1 MAKVSIEQVSQHP
14 EKFDWDEWRKQ
25 MEDIFKDITKPQPT
39 PEPTPQPEEPPE
51 QEEEPIEVIDDYFE
65 VQSHISLLH
74 KQGFKGKGIK
84 VGVIDT
90 GIAYKNH
97 PAIKGKIIAGKNFT
111 NDGRSSNDISSK
123 HFHGQAVTSLV
134 LAIAPQAEIVVA
146 KVLDDKGSGD
156 TGITTKGIK
165 YCIEQGVDIINMSL
179 GGGHDDEMEQAVREA
194 TDKGIC
200 VVVAS
205 GNESTGKPVESYPA
219 AYDDSIAVGAID
231 ANYNLADFSNFNN
244 FIDVVA
250 PGVKV
255 KVADGQSDYS
265 FANGTSFS
273 APIISG
279 VLAVLK
285 QKFIND
291 FNRKP
296 SDAELYGMLTYCCRF
311 INNMDYNK
319 QGHGFV
325 DFKDLRNFN
334 K

>member
-134 LAIAPQAEIVVA
+134 LAIAPQAEIVVE
-146 KVLDDKGSGD
+146 
-156 TGITTKGIK
+156 I
-165 YCIEQGVDIINMSL
+165 
-179 GGGHDDEMEQAVREA
+179 
-194 TDKGIC
+194 
-200 VVVAS
+200 
-205 GNESTGKPVESYPA
+205 
-219 AYDDSIAVGAID
+219 
-231 ANYNLADFSNFNN
+231 
-244 FIDVVA
+244 
-250 PGVKV
+250 
-255 KVADGQSDYS
+255 
-265 FANGTSFS
+265 
-273 APIISG
+273 
-279 VLAVLK
+279 
-285 QKFIND
+285 
-291 FNRKP
+291 
-296 SDAELYGMLTYCCRF
+296 
-311 INNMDYNK
+311 
-319 QGHGFV
+319 
-325 DFKDLRNFN
+325 
-334 K
+334 